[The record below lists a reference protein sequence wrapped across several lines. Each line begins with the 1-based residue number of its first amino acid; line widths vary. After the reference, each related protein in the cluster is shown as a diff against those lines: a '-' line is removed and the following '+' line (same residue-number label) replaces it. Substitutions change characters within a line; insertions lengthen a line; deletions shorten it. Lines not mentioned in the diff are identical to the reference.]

1 MRRRRNF
8 HNKHKLVEIV
18 SLNYLDVFIK
28 DGIECLKGRD
38 LKDGLVEVILNRKPY
53 FSEIIKATT
62 LVSVR
67 IQMKKYKVNGELLDL
82 IVMWFK
88 DIADRADHLTTGNVA
103 HNKAYIGGVARRAA
117 EYVTKHSVELKE
129 E

>member
-67 IQMKKYKVNGELLDL
+67 I
-82 IVMWFK
+82 
-88 DIADRADHLTTGNVA
+88 
-103 HNKAYIGGVARRAA
+103 
-117 EYVTKHSVELKE
+117 
-129 E
+129 